1 MLLSKG
7 LREGMEHTFL
17 EPTDSQSWYF
27 IYRIIFGQQL
37 LTIWIGKCL
46 WEPQEGGRKMLLN
59 AT

>member
-1 MLLSKG
+1 
-7 LREGMEHTFL
+7 MEHTFL

-27 IYRIIFGQQL
+27 IHHIIFGQQL
-37 LTIWIGKCL
+37 LTIWIGKCP